1 MMKKKLNC
9 ILLIDDNHADNYF
22 HKIVIEKL
30 NITERIEVAL
40 DGVEALNF
48 LKQESKTPPELIFLD
63 INMPKIDGWGFLES
77 YKGLSLKQKQSIIIV
92 MLSTSD
98 NPKDLEKARQ
108 IEEVSG
114 FKVKPLTEEMLTE
127 ILEKHFPDYL
137 R

>member
-1 MMKKKLNC
+1 MEKKLKC
-9 ILLIDDNHADNYF
+9 ILLIDDNEADNYF
-22 HKIVIEKL
+22 HKIVIEEM

-48 LKQESKTPPELIFLD
+48 LNQENETPPELIFLD
-63 INMPKIDGWGFLES
+63 INMPRIDGWEFLER
-77 YKGLSLKQKQSIIIV
+77 YKGLSLKQERSIIII
-92 MLSTSD
+92 MLSTSY
-98 NPKDLEKARQ
+98 NPKDIEKARQ

-127 ILEKHFPDYL
+127 ILEKYFPDNL